1 MNGPG
6 RGDPEARGR
15 GNHAAP
21 PGSSGAAP
29 RRAGGGSGAHA
40 APGAFPAAGAEP
52 EPGADPNAEP
62 DPFPATNFGALQPV
76 RFPASGGPAVP
87 AEPEAPVY
95 APFFLPG
102 TRPRAAV
109 NGSSGAQRNPFP
121 SPVPQP
127 FTGPAFPEPS
137 APRPAIPEFAT
148 PPPAPRLEPQPE
160 PPPEPRPEPEPAPA
174 APLPVP
180 QPAAPPQLPVPQA
193 AQPESLPVPR
203 PADLPAPPPAEA
215 AARNGSHEAPRLRAL
230 ARFIKLIASE
240 NSTIDVAVAA
250 AAEAYSQLDAAA
262 VSISRWERDTGL
274 LRVLVNHGGA
284 LGEGV
289 SEQPK
294 DETYPVTDFPTVLL
308 SEDDLGPWVQLAAQ
322 GSGDPKRVALL
333 LKRRQQCALI
343 APIVFGGRAWGELYA
358 ARTADQPVYDQSD
371 LDYAEALSAQIA
383 AGLAR
388 AGQMEHIERLAL
400 TDQLT
405 GLANRRAFDTRLDA
419 AMDRHNTDG
428 TVVSLVL
435 CDGNGLKRINDTHGH
450 DHGDAL
456 LVELGAC
463 VSAAASRLPR
473 SLAARLGGDEF
484 CLLIEGFTADDA
496 VTAAEDMCLRAL
508 TVRGGEGMSCGV
520 ASTGDPIGRVATRDG
535 LFRLADAAQY
545 RAKRSRSLSPV
556 VAGRGQPPD
565 PALPITQRGVPVA
578 TVRGRAAAPIEALL
592 GQGLAGLDKLPAT
605 AQRADRV
612 EVIVDQVARGL
623 DAASW
628 YIYRRAVQQGPLYQ
642 ERSAVYRATSESGSY
657 AVPGGRQPAQA
668 EPALTSPTSP
678 PQWIEPIPRVAE
690 QLRGFGAVTP
700 AVGQDSNWNPGDLGI
715 SPEFL
720 AAAGYTSSLSAGAT
734 APDGSQWLVAILLD
748 EISLWALPAL
758 PLLRVLL
765 AASVTL

>member
-1 MNGPG
+1 MDGTG
-6 RGDPEARGR
+6 RGELEGLPGGLPDGWGR
-15 GNHAAP
+15 GYHVAPSGPAGSAWRRASGLP
-21 PGSSGAAP
+21 PG
-29 RRAGGGSGAHA
+29 AHT
-40 APGAFPAAGAEP
+40 APGAE
-52 EPGADPNAEP
+52 
-62 DPFPATNFGALQPV
+62 PFPAPYPDST
-76 RFPASGGPAVP
+76 
-87 AEPEAPVY
+87 
-95 APFFLPG
+95 
-102 TRPRAAV
+102 
-109 NGSSGAQRNPFP
+109 
-121 SPVPQP
+121 
-127 FTGPAFPEPS
+127 
-137 APRPAIPEFAT
+137 
-148 PPPAPRLEPQPE
+148 
-160 PPPEPRPEPEPAPA
+160 
-174 APLPVP
+174 
-180 QPAAPPQLPVPQA
+180 
-193 AQPESLPVPR
+193 
-203 PADLPAPPPAEA
+203 ADEA
-215 AARNGSHEAPRLRAL
+215 ARLRAL
-230 ARFIKLIASE
+230 AKFTKLIAGES
-240 NSTIDVAVAA
+240 STIDVAETA
-250 AAEAYSQLDAAA
+250 AAEAYHQLGAAA

-274 LRVLVNHGGA
+274 LRVLVNHGGE
-284 LGEGV
+284 LGAGF

-294 DETYPVTDFPTVLL
+294 DETYPVSDFPTVLL
-308 SEDDLGPWVQLAAQ
+308 SEDDLGPWVQLAET
-322 GSGDPKRVALL
+322 GTGDPMRVLQL
-333 LKRRQQCALI
+333 HSRGQSCALI

-358 ARTADQPVYDQSD
+358 ARTAAQPDYGESD

-388 AGQMEHIERLAL
+388 AGQMERIEKLAL

-405 GLANRRAFDTRLDA
+405 GLANRRAFDARLDA

-473 SLAARLGGDEF
+473 AQAARLGGDEF

-496 VTAAEDMCLRAL
+496 VAAAEDLCLRAL

-565 PALPITQRGVPVA
+565 PALPVQQRGVPMA
-578 TVRGRAAAPIEALL
+578 AGRGRASLPVEALL
-592 GQGLAGLDKLPAT
+592 GQALAGLDKLPPG

-628 YIYRRAVQQGPLYQ
+628 YIYRRPTQQGPLFQ
-642 ERSAVYRATSESGSY
+642 ERSAVYRAASESGSY
-657 AVPGGRQPAQA
+657 TIPGAPQPPRQV
-668 EPALTSPTSP
+668 EVSPTSP
-678 PQWIEPIPRVAE
+678 PHWIEPIPRVAE

-700 AVGQDSNWNPGDLGI
+700 AVGQDLNWAPGDLGI

-720 AAAGYTSSLSAGAT
+720 AAAGYTSALSAGAT
-734 APDGSQWLVAILLD
+734 APDGSQWLVAVLLD

-758 PLLRVLL
+758 PLLRALL
-765 AASVTL
+765 ASSLTL

>member
-1 MNGPG
+1 VDGYG
-6 RGDPEARGR
+6 RGATGGPPSGLPDGPPAGPPEGL
-15 GNHAAP
+15 GHGSHAAP
-21 PGSSGAAP
+21 IGSAQSAW
-29 RRAGGGSGAHA
+29 RRASESGPGAHA
-40 APGAFPAAGAEP
+40 APAGYGSAGAA
-52 EPGADPNAEP
+52 ADPGTP
-62 DPFPATNFGALQPV
+62 QYPV
-76 RFPASGGPAVP
+76 AYVDSAANLAV
-87 AEPEAPVY
+87 
-95 APFFLPG
+95 
-102 TRPRAAV
+102 
-109 NGSSGAQRNPFP
+109 
-121 SPVPQP
+121 
-127 FTGPAFPEPS
+127 
-137 APRPAIPEFAT
+137 
-148 PPPAPRLEPQPE
+148 
-160 PPPEPRPEPEPAPA
+160 
-174 APLPVP
+174 
-180 QPAAPPQLPVPQA
+180 
-193 AQPESLPVPR
+193 
-203 PADLPAPPPAEA
+203 
-215 AARNGSHEAPRLRAL
+215 RLRAL
-230 ARFIKLIASE
+230 AKFTKLIADAS
-240 NSTIDVAVAA
+240 STIDVAEAA
-250 AAEAYSQLDAAA
+250 AAEAYRQLDAAS
-262 VSISRWERDTGL
+262 VSISMWERDTGL
-274 LRVLVNHGGA
+274 LRVLVSHGGQ

-289 SEQPK
+289 SDQPAN
-294 DETYPVTDFPTVLL
+294 ETYPVTDFPTVLL
-308 SEDDLGPWVQLAAQ
+308 SEDEVGPWIQTADA
-322 GSGDPKRVALL
+322 GSGDPKRVDLM
-333 LKRRQQCALI
+333 RRRGLRCALI

-358 ARTADQPVYDQSD
+358 ARATHQPDYSEAD
-371 LDYAEALSAQIA
+371 LDYAEALSTQVA

-388 AGQMEHIERLAL
+388 ASQMEHIERLAL

-405 GLANRRAFDTRLDA
+405 GLANRRAFDARLDA

-473 SLAARLGGDEF
+473 ALAARLGGDEF

-496 VTAAEDMCLRAL
+496 VAAAEDLCLRAL

-556 VAGRGQPPD
+556 IAGRGQPPD
-565 PALPITQRGVPVA
+565 PELPIQQRGVPVA
-578 TVRGRAAAPIEALL
+578 AGRGRPSAPVEALL
-592 GQGLAGLDKLPAT
+592 GQALAGLDKLPPT

-628 YIYRRAVQQGPLYQ
+628 YIYRRTTQQGPLYQ
-642 ERSAVYRATSESGSY
+642 ERSAVYRAASESGSY
-657 AVPGGRQPAQA
+657 TIPGAVPEPRQRSVEA
-668 EPALTSPTSP
+668 SPTAP
-678 PQWIEPIPRVAE
+678 PHWIEPIPRVAE

-720 AAAGYTSSLSAGAT
+720 AAAGYTSALSAGAT
-734 APDGSQWLVAILLD
+734 AADGSQWLVAVLLD

-765 AASVTL
+765 ATAVTI

>member
-1 MNGPG
+1 MPGFGPVPDFGPIPSFMSGPG
-6 RGDPEARGR
+6 QVPGPDPGTP
-15 GNHAAP
+15 GP
-21 PGSSGAAP
+21 VPGSVPAP
-29 RRAGGGSGAHA
+29 ADPGPTSWRRASGHLSGGAHA
-40 APGAFPAAGAEP
+40 APSA
-52 EPGADPNAEP
+52 PGAVEP
-62 DPFPATNFGALQPV
+62 YPV
-76 RFPASGGPAVP
+76 AYANSAANLAV
-87 AEPEAPVY
+87 
-95 APFFLPG
+95 
-102 TRPRAAV
+102 
-109 NGSSGAQRNPFP
+109 
-121 SPVPQP
+121 
-127 FTGPAFPEPS
+127 
-137 APRPAIPEFAT
+137 
-148 PPPAPRLEPQPE
+148 
-160 PPPEPRPEPEPAPA
+160 
-174 APLPVP
+174 
-180 QPAAPPQLPVPQA
+180 
-193 AQPESLPVPR
+193 
-203 PADLPAPPPAEA
+203 
-215 AARNGSHEAPRLRAL
+215 RLRAL
-230 ARFIKLIASE
+230 AKFTKLIADAS
-240 NSTIDVAVAA
+240 STLDVAEAA
-250 AAEAYSQLDAAA
+250 AAEAYRQLDAAA
-262 VSISRWERDTGL
+262 VSISMWERDTGL
-274 LRVLVNHGGA
+274 LRVLVNHGGQ
-284 LGEGV
+284 LGAEL
-289 SEQPK
+289 SDQPK

-308 SEDDLGPWVQLAAQ
+308 SEDDLGPWIQTADA
-322 GSGDPKRVALL
+322 GTGDPKRVDLMRSRGL
-333 LKRRQQCALI
+333 RCALI

-358 ARTADQPVYDQSD
+358 ARSIHQPDYSESD
-371 LDYAEALSAQIA
+371 LDYAEALSTQVA

-388 AGQMEHIERLAL
+388 ASQMEHIERLAL

-405 GLANRRAFDTRLDA
+405 GLANRRAFDARLDA

-473 SLAARLGGDEF
+473 ALAARLGGDEF

-496 VTAAEDMCLRAL
+496 VAAAEDLCLRAL

-565 PALPITQRGVPVA
+565 PALPVQQRGVPIA
-578 TVRGRAAAPIEALL
+578 AGRGRASAPIEALL
-592 GQGLAGLDKLPAT
+592 GQALAGLDKLPPG

-628 YIYRRAVQQGPLYQ
+628 YIYRRATQQGPLFQ
-642 ERSAVYRATSESGSY
+642 ERSAVYRAASESGSY
-657 AVPGGRQPAQA
+657 TIPGAVP
-668 EPALTSPTSP
+668 EPPPRPVETSPTSP

-720 AAAGYTSSLSAGAT
+720 AAAGYTSALSAGAT
-734 APDGSQWLVAILLD
+734 ASDGSQWLVAVLLD

-765 AASVTL
+765 ATSVTT

>member
-1 MNGPG
+1 MDGPG
-6 RGDPEARGR
+6 RGDPEGRSR
-15 GNHAAP
+15 GNHAASPGASAWRRASGLP
-21 PGSSGAAP
+21 PGAHEG
-29 RRAGGGSGAHA
+29 AGGEGGAGGYVP
-40 APGAFPAAGAEP
+40 APEPCPAAYA
-52 EPGADPNAEP
+52 N
-62 DPFPATNFGALQPV
+62 
-76 RFPASGGPAVP
+76 SGPTEAV
-87 AEPEAPVY
+87 
-95 APFFLPG
+95 
-102 TRPRAAV
+102 
-109 NGSSGAQRNPFP
+109 
-121 SPVPQP
+121 
-127 FTGPAFPEPS
+127 
-137 APRPAIPEFAT
+137 
-148 PPPAPRLEPQPE
+148 
-160 PPPEPRPEPEPAPA
+160 
-174 APLPVP
+174 
-180 QPAAPPQLPVPQA
+180 
-193 AQPESLPVPR
+193 
-203 PADLPAPPPAEA
+203 
-215 AARNGSHEAPRLRAL
+215 RLRAL
-230 ARFIKLIASE
+230 AKFTKLIADES
-240 NSTIDVAVAA
+240 STMDVVETA
-250 AAEAYSQLDAAA
+250 AAEAYRQLGAVA
-262 VSISRWERDTGL
+262 VSVSRWERETGL
-274 LRVLVNHGGA
+274 LRVLVNHGGG

-289 SEQPK
+289 SERPK
-294 DETYPVTDFPTVLL
+294 DETYPVSDFPTVLL
-308 SEDDLGPWVQLAAQ
+308 SEDDLGPWVQLAEH
-322 GSGDPKRVALL
+322 GVGDPKRVDLL
-333 LKRRQQCALI
+333 RSRGQRCALI

-358 ARTADQPVYDQSD
+358 ARTARQPVYDQSD
-371 LDYAEALSAQIA
+371 LDYSEALSAQIA

-388 AGQMEHIERLAL
+388 AGQMERVEKLAL

-473 SLAARLGGDEF
+473 ALAARLGGDEF

-496 VTAAEDMCLRAL
+496 VAAAEDLCLRSL

-565 PALPITQRGVPVA
+565 PALPLQQRGVPVA
-578 TVRGRAAAPIEALL
+578 TVRGRASAPIEALL
-592 GQGLAGLDKLPAT
+592 GQGLAGLDKLPPS

-628 YIYRRAVQQGPLYQ
+628 YIYRRAVQQGPLFQ
-642 ERSAVYRATSESGSY
+642 ERSAVYRAASESGSY
-657 AVPGGRQPAQA
+657 SAPGGPQQIKPT
-668 EPALTSPTSP
+668 EVSPTSP
-678 PQWIEPIPRVAE
+678 PQWIEPIPRIAE
-690 QLRGFGAVTP
+690 QLHGFGAVTP
-700 AVGQDSNWNPGDLGI
+700 AVGQDSNWTPGDLGI

-720 AAAGYTSSLSAGAT
+720 AAAGYTSALSAGAT
-734 APDGSQWLVAILLD
+734 AQDGSQWLVAVLLD

-765 AASVTL
+765 ASSVTL

>member
-6 RGDPEARGR
+6 RGEPEGRGR
-15 GNHAAP
+15 GNDAA
-21 PGSSGAAP
+21 SSGFPSAW
-29 RRAGGGSGAHA
+29 RRAAGAHA
-40 APGAFPAAGAEP
+40 APGAFPEPPSNGVPYPGLSVGGGQPDPSGAGAFP
-52 EPGADPNAEP
+52 PPQPSPGSYPDAVSAP
-62 DPFPATNFGALQPV
+62 DPQP
-76 RFPASGGPAVP
+76 GPGSYPDAVP
-87 AEPEAPVY
+87 
-95 APFFLPG
+95 
-102 TRPRAAV
+102 
-109 NGSSGAQRNPFP
+109 
-121 SPVPQP
+121 VP
-127 FTGPAFPEPS
+127 
-137 APRPAIPEFAT
+137 
-148 PPPAPRLEPQPE
+148 
-160 PPPEPRPEPEPAPA
+160 

-180 QPAAPPQLPVPQA
+180 APTPSTQLPVPA
-193 AQPESLPVPR
+193 ASPAPLPVPI
-203 PADLPAPPPAEA
+203 PAREPAAPEPCPAAQSRGNATEA
-215 AARNGSHEAPRLRAL
+215 LRLRAL
-230 ARFIKLIASE
+230 AKFTKLIADE
-240 NSTIDVAVAA
+240 TSTIDVTVAA
-250 AAEAYSQLDAAA
+250 AAEAYRQLGAAA
-262 VSISRWERDTGL
+262 VSISKWERDTGL

-308 SEDDLGPWVQLAAQ
+308 SEDEVGPWIQL
-322 GSGDPKRVALL
+322 GKDGTGDPKRVDLL
-333 LKRRQQCALI
+333 LRRGQRCALI

-358 ARTADQPVYDQSD
+358 ARTADQPVYDQAD

-388 AGQMEHIERLAL
+388 AGQMEHIEKLAL

-405 GLANRRAFDTRLDA
+405 GLANRRAFDSRLDA

-473 SLAARLGGDEF
+473 ALAARLGGDEF

-496 VTAAEDMCLRAL
+496 VAAAEDMCLRSL
-508 TVRGGEGMSCGV
+508 MVRGGEGMSCGV

-535 LFRLADAAQY
+535 LVRLADAAQY

-565 PALPITQRGVPVA
+565 PAHPAQQRGVPIA
-578 TVRGRAAAPIEALL
+578 TVRGRASLPVEALL
-592 GQGLAGLDKLPAT
+592 GQGLAGLDKLPPT
-605 AQRADRV
+605 ARRADRV

-628 YIYRRAVQQGPLYQ
+628 YIYRRSGQQGPLYQ

-657 AVPGGRQPAQA
+657 TIPGAVPEPTRQP
-668 EPALTSPTSP
+668 ELSPTSP

-700 AVGQDSNWNPGDLGI
+700 AVGQDANWTPGDLGI

-734 APDGSQWLVAILLD
+734 APDGSQWLVAVLLD

-765 AASVTL
+765 ASAVTL

>member
-1 MNGPG
+1 VFRSDSEAELVPGVVYPVVNGELVPT
-6 RGDPEARGR
+6 EFSARDGE
-15 GNHAAP
+15 
-21 PGSSGAAP
+21 SFL
-29 RRAGGGSGAHA
+29 
-40 APGAFPAAGAEP
+40 GAFPLFDGPAAGGAHPYPQYPVANGEPLPNSYPMANGEPVRDTRDAYAYPVANGEPVPSAYPVLNGEPVVGTYREANGEPLLSAYPAFDGQPVAGSFAAADGEPAPSAYSVANLGPIPRPGFGEPVQSAVYP
-52 EPGADPNAEP
+52 EP
-62 DPFPATNFGALQPV
+62 
-76 RFPASGGPAVP
+76 
-87 AEPEAPVY
+87 
-95 APFFLPG
+95 
-102 TRPRAAV
+102 
-109 NGSSGAQRNPFP
+109 
-121 SPVPQP
+121 
-127 FTGPAFPEPS
+127 
-137 APRPAIPEFAT
+137 
-148 PPPAPRLEPQPE
+148 EPQPE
-160 PPPEPRPEPEPAPA
+160 PQPFAAEPLPTAPTAPEPALPA
-174 APLPVP
+174 AGPPTP
-180 QPAAPPQLPVPQA
+180 CPAAH
-193 AQPESLPVPR
+193 
-203 PADLPAPPPAEA
+203 APTSPDEA
-215 AARNGSHEAPRLRAL
+215 LRLRAL
-230 ARFIKLIASE
+230 ARFIKVIA
-240 NSTIDVAVAA
+240 NQGSTTDVSVAA
-250 AAEAYSQLDAAA
+250 AAEAHRQLGANA
-262 VSISRWERDTGL
+262 VSVSMWERDTGL

-284 LGEGV
+284 LGVGV
-289 SEQPK
+289 SEQPR

-308 SEDDLGPWVQLAAQ
+308 SEDDLGPWIQFAED
-322 GSGDPKRVALL
+322 GSGDPKRVRLL
-333 LKRRQQCALI
+333 RSRGQSCALI

-358 ARTADQPVYDQSD
+358 ARTAEQPAFDQSD

-383 AGLAR
+383 AGLTR
-388 AGQMEHIERLAL
+388 SGQMERIEQLAL

-405 GLANRRAFDTRLDA
+405 GLANRRAFDARLDA

-473 SLAARLGGDEF
+473 SLAARFGGDEF

-496 VTAAEDMCLRAL
+496 VAAAEDMCLRAL
-508 TVRGGEGMSCGV
+508 MVRGGEGMSCGV

-556 VAGRGQPPD
+556 IAGRGQPPD
-565 PALPITQRGVPVA
+565 PALPVQQRGVPIA
-578 TVRGRAAAPIEALL
+578 TVRGRAAVPVEALL
-592 GQGLAGLDKLPAT
+592 SQGLAGLDKLPPT

-628 YIYRRAVQQGPLYQ
+628 YIYRRTGLQGPLYQ
-642 ERSAVYRATSESGSY
+642 ERSAVYRAASESGSY
-657 AVPGGRQPAQA
+657 PIPGASQQLRQT
-668 EPALTSPTSP
+668 ELSPTSP

-700 AVGQDSNWNPGDLGI
+700 AVGQDANWPPGDLGI

-720 AAAGYTSSLSAGAT
+720 AAAGYTSSVSAGAT
-734 APDGSQWLVAILLD
+734 AADGSQWLVAVLLD

-765 AASVTL
+765 ASAVAI

>member
-1 MNGPG
+1 V
-6 RGDPEARGR
+6 RARR
-15 GNHAAP
+15 
-21 PGSSGAAP
+21 STS
-29 RRAGGGSGAHA
+29 RST
-40 APGAFPAAGAEP
+40 AAG
-52 EPGADPNAEP
+52 
-62 DPFPATNFGALQPV
+62 
-76 RFPASGGPAVP
+76 
-87 AEPEAPVY
+87 
-95 APFFLPG
+95 
-102 TRPRAAV
+102 
-109 NGSSGAQRNPFP
+109 
-121 SPVPQP
+121 
-127 FTGPAFPEPS
+127 
-137 APRPAIPEFAT
+137 
-148 PPPAPRLEPQPE
+148 
-160 PPPEPRPEPEPAPA
+160 
-174 APLPVP
+174 
-180 QPAAPPQLPVPQA
+180 
-193 AQPESLPVPR
+193 
-203 PADLPAPPPAEA
+203 
-215 AARNGSHEAPRLRAL
+215 
-230 ARFIKLIASE
+230 
-240 NSTIDVAVAA
+240 
-250 AAEAYSQLDAAA
+250 EAYRQLDAAA

-294 DETYPVTDFPTVLL
+294 NETYPVTDFPTVLL
-308 SEDDLGPWVQLAAQ
+308 SEDDLGPWVQMAGD
-322 GSGDPKRVALL
+322 GSGDPRRVELL
-333 LKRRQQCALI
+333 LNRGQNCALI

-358 ARTADQPVYDQSD
+358 ARTIDQPVYDQSD

-388 AGQMEHIERLAL
+388 AGQMEHIEKLAL

-484 CLLIEGFTADDA
+484 CLLIEGFTAEDA
-496 VTAAEDMCLRAL
+496 VSAAEDMCLRAL

-565 PALPITQRGVPVA
+565 PALPVQQRGVPIA
-578 TVRGRAAAPIEALL
+578 TVRGRASVPVEALL
-592 GQGLAGLDKLPAT
+592 GQGLAGLDKLPPS

-657 AVPGGRQPAQA
+657 AIPGAPQAAQP
-668 EPALTSPTSP
+668 EPSPTSP

-690 QLRGFGAVTP
+690 QIRGFGAVTP
-700 AVGQDSNWNPGDLGI
+700 AVGQDSNWTPGDLGI

-720 AAAGYTSSLSAGAT
+720 AAAGYTSALSAGVT
-734 APDGSQWLVAILLD
+734 APDGSQWLVAVLLD

>member
-1 MNGPG
+1 MDGYG
-6 RGDPEARGR
+6 RGATEGQPGGLPEGW
-15 GNHAAP
+15 GHGSHAAP
-21 PGSSGAAP
+21 IGSAQSAW
-29 RRAGGGSGAHA
+29 RRASSPVPSGGAHA
-40 APGAFPAAGAEP
+40 APGDYGAAGAAG
-52 EPGADPNAEP
+52 EPG
-62 DPFPATNFGALQPV
+62 V
-76 RFPASGGPAVP
+76 
-87 AEPEAPVY
+87 
-95 APFFLPG
+95 
-102 TRPRAAV
+102 
-109 NGSSGAQRNPFP
+109 
-121 SPVPQP
+121 PVPYP
-127 FTGPAFPEPS
+127 VAYANS
-137 APRPAIPEFAT
+137 AANLA
-148 PPPAPRLEPQPE
+148 
-160 PPPEPRPEPEPAPA
+160 
-174 APLPVP
+174 V
-180 QPAAPPQLPVPQA
+180 
-193 AQPESLPVPR
+193 
-203 PADLPAPPPAEA
+203 
-215 AARNGSHEAPRLRAL
+215 RLRAL
-230 ARFIKLIASE
+230 AKFTKLIADAS
-240 NSTIDVAVAA
+240 STLDVAEAA
-250 AAEAYSQLDAAA
+250 AAEAYRQLDAAA
-262 VSISRWERDTGL
+262 VSISMWERDTGL
-274 LRVLVNHGGA
+274 LRVLVNHGGQ
-284 LGEGV
+284 LGDV
-289 SEQPK
+289 SDQPK
-294 DETYPVTDFPTVLL
+294 NETYPVTDFPTVLL
-308 SEDDLGPWVQLAAQ
+308 SEDDLGPWIQTAEA
-322 GSGDPKRVALL
+322 GTGDPRRVDLMRSRGL
-333 LKRRQQCALI
+333 RCALI

-358 ARTADQPVYDQSD
+358 ARNAHQPDYTESD
-371 LDYAEALSAQIA
+371 LDYAEALSTQVA

-388 AGQMEHIERLAL
+388 ASQMEHIERLAL

-405 GLANRRAFDTRLDA
+405 GLANRRAFDARLDA

-473 SLAARLGGDEF
+473 ALAARLGGDEF

-496 VTAAEDMCLRAL
+496 VTAAEDLCLRAL

-565 PALPITQRGVPVA
+565 PALPIQQRGVPVA
-578 TVRGRAAAPIEALL
+578 AGRGRASAPIEALL
-592 GQGLAGLDKLPAT
+592 GQALAGLDKLPPG

-628 YIYRRAVQQGPLYQ
+628 YIYRRATQQGPLFQ
-642 ERSAVYRATSESGSY
+642 ERSAVYRAASESGSY
-657 AVPGGRQPAQA
+657 TIPGAVPEPQPQRPV
-668 EPALTSPTSP
+668 EISPTSP
-678 PQWIEPIPRVAE
+678 PQLIEPIPRIAE

-734 APDGSQWLVAILLD
+734 ASDGSQWLVAVLLD

-765 AASVTL
+765 ATSVTT

>member
-1 MNGPG
+1 VDGYG
-6 RGDPEARGR
+6 RGATEGQPDGLPEGWGHGSHAAPIGSAQSAWRRASGPVPA
-15 GNHAAP
+15 GGAHAAP
-21 PGSSGAAP
+21 PGFGAAGP
-29 RRAGGGSGAHA
+29 GGSESP
-40 APGAFPAAGAEP
+40 PG
-52 EPGADPNAEP
+52 
-62 DPFPATNFGALQPV
+62 
-76 RFPASGGPAVP
+76 
-87 AEPEAPVY
+87 
-95 APFFLPG
+95 
-102 TRPRAAV
+102 
-109 NGSSGAQRNPFP
+109 
-121 SPVPQP
+121 
-127 FTGPAFPEPS
+127 
-137 APRPAIPEFAT
+137 
-148 PPPAPRLEPQPE
+148 
-160 PPPEPRPEPEPAPA
+160 
-174 APLPVP
+174 LPVP
-180 QPAAPPQLPVPQA
+180 YPVAYANSAANLAV
-193 AQPESLPVPR
+193 
-203 PADLPAPPPAEA
+203 
-215 AARNGSHEAPRLRAL
+215 RLRAL
-230 ARFIKLIASE
+230 AKFTKLIADAS
-240 NSTIDVAVAA
+240 STLDVAEAA
-250 AAEAYSQLDAAA
+250 AAEAYRQLDAAA
-262 VSISRWERDTGL
+262 VSISMWERDTGL
-274 LRVLVNHGGA
+274 LRVLVNHGGQ
-284 LGEGV
+284 LGDV
-289 SEQPK
+289 SDQPK
-294 DETYPVTDFPTVLL
+294 NETYPVTDFPTVLL
-308 SEDDLGPWVQLAAQ
+308 SEDDLGPWIQTADA
-322 GSGDPKRVALL
+322 GTGDPKRVDLMRSRGL
-333 LKRRQQCALI
+333 RCALI

-358 ARTADQPVYDQSD
+358 ARTSHQPDYSESD
-371 LDYAEALSAQIA
+371 LDYAEALSTQVA

-388 AGQMEHIERLAL
+388 ASQMEHIERLAL

-405 GLANRRAFDTRLDA
+405 GLANRRAFDARLDA

-473 SLAARLGGDEF
+473 ALAARLGGDEF

-496 VTAAEDMCLRAL
+496 VAAADDLCLRAL

-565 PALPITQRGVPVA
+565 PALPIQQRGVPVA
-578 TVRGRAAAPIEALL
+578 AGRGRASAPIEALL
-592 GQGLAGLDKLPAT
+592 GQALAGLDKLPPG

-628 YIYRRAVQQGPLYQ
+628 YIYRRATQQGPLFQ
-642 ERSAVYRATSESGSY
+642 ERSAVYRAASESGSY
-657 AVPGGRQPAQA
+657 TIPGAVPQPQPQPPV
-668 EPALTSPTSP
+668 EVLPTAP
-678 PQWIEPIPRVAE
+678 PQLIEPIPRIAE

-720 AAAGYTSSLSAGAT
+720 AAAGYTSALSAGAT
-734 APDGSQWLVAILLD
+734 GSDGSQWLVAVLLD

-765 AASVTL
+765 ATSVTT

>member
-1 MNGPG
+1 MDGYG
-6 RGDPEARGR
+6 RGATDGQPEGLPE
-15 GNHAAP
+15 GWGHGSHAAP
-21 PGSSGAAP
+21 IGSAQSAW
-29 RRAGGGSGAHA
+29 RRASSTGANPGGAHA
-40 APGAFPAAGAEP
+40 APSGFGAGA
-52 EPGADPNAEP
+52 PGA
-62 DPFPATNFGALQPV
+62 QP
-76 RFPASGGPAVP
+76 S
-87 AEPEAPVY
+87 
-95 APFFLPG
+95 
-102 TRPRAAV
+102 
-109 NGSSGAQRNPFP
+109 
-121 SPVPQP
+121 
-127 FTGPAFPEPS
+127 
-137 APRPAIPEFAT
+137 
-148 PPPAPRLEPQPE
+148 
-160 PPPEPRPEPEPAPA
+160 PPEPYPVAYVDSA
-174 APLPVP
+174 ANLAV
-180 QPAAPPQLPVPQA
+180 
-193 AQPESLPVPR
+193 
-203 PADLPAPPPAEA
+203 
-215 AARNGSHEAPRLRAL
+215 RLRAL
-230 ARFIKLIASE
+230 AKFTKLIADAS
-240 NSTIDVAVAA
+240 STLDVAEAA
-250 AAEAYSQLDAAA
+250 AAEAYRQLDAAA
-262 VSISRWERDTGL
+262 VSISMWERDTGL
-274 LRVLVNHGGA
+274 LRVLVNHGGQ
-284 LGEGV
+284 LGDV
-289 SEQPK
+289 SDQPK

-308 SEDDLGPWVQLAAQ
+308 SEDEVGPWIQKADT
-322 GSGDPKRVALL
+322 GSGDPKRVDLMRSRGL
-333 LKRRQQCALI
+333 RCALI

-358 ARTADQPVYDQSD
+358 ARAIQQPDYSESD
-371 LDYAEALSAQIA
+371 LDYAEALSTQVA

-388 AGQMEHIERLAL
+388 ASQMEHIERLAL

-405 GLANRRAFDTRLDA
+405 GLANRRAFDARLDA

-473 SLAARLGGDEF
+473 ALAARLGGDEF

-496 VTAAEDMCLRAL
+496 VTAAEDLCLRAL

-565 PALPITQRGVPVA
+565 PELPIQQRGVPVA
-578 TVRGRAAAPIEALL
+578 AGRGRASAPIEALL
-592 GQGLAGLDKLPAT
+592 GQALAGLDKLPPT

-628 YIYRRAVQQGPLYQ
+628 YIYRRDTHQGPLFQ
-642 ERSAVYRATSESGSY
+642 ERSAVYRAASESGSY
-657 AVPGGRQPAQA
+657 TIPGAVP
-668 EPALTSPTSP
+668 EPPPRPVEISPTSP
-678 PQWIEPIPRVAE
+678 PQLIEPIPRIAE
-690 QLRGFGAVTP
+690 QLRGFGQVTP

-720 AAAGYTSSLSAGAT
+720 AAAGYTSALSAGAT
-734 APDGSQWLVAILLD
+734 ASDGSQWLVAILLD

-765 AASVTL
+765 ATSVTT

>member
-1 MNGPG
+1 MDGYG
-6 RGDPEARGR
+6 RGATEGQPGGLPEGLGHGSHAAPIGSAQSAWRRAAGPVPA
-15 GNHAAP
+15 GGAHAAP
-21 PGSSGAAP
+21 PGYGT
-29 RRAGGGSGAHA
+29 GGSG
-40 APGAFPAAGAEP
+40 G
-52 EPGADPNAEP
+52 D
-62 DPFPATNFGALQPV
+62 
-76 RFPASGGPAVP
+76 SGV
-87 AEPEAPVY
+87 
-95 APFFLPG
+95 
-102 TRPRAAV
+102 
-109 NGSSGAQRNPFP
+109 
-121 SPVPQP
+121 PVPYP
-127 FTGPAFPEPS
+127 VAYANS
-137 APRPAIPEFAT
+137 AANLA
-148 PPPAPRLEPQPE
+148 
-160 PPPEPRPEPEPAPA
+160 
-174 APLPVP
+174 V
-180 QPAAPPQLPVPQA
+180 
-193 AQPESLPVPR
+193 
-203 PADLPAPPPAEA
+203 
-215 AARNGSHEAPRLRAL
+215 RLRAL
-230 ARFIKLIASE
+230 AKFTKLIADAS
-240 NSTIDVAVAA
+240 STLDVAEAA
-250 AAEAYSQLDAAA
+250 AAEAYRQLDAAA
-262 VSISRWERDTGL
+262 VSISMWERDTGL
-274 LRVLVNHGGA
+274 LRVLVNHGGQ
-284 LGEGV
+284 LGDV
-289 SEQPK
+289 SDQPK
-294 DETYPVTDFPTVLL
+294 NETYPVTDFPTVLL
-308 SEDDLGPWVQLAAQ
+308 SEDDLGPWIQTADA
-322 GSGDPKRVALL
+322 GTGDPKRVDLMRSRGL
-333 LKRRQQCALI
+333 RCALI

-358 ARTADQPVYDQSD
+358 ARTAHQPDYTESD
-371 LDYAEALSAQIA
+371 LDYAEALSTQVA

-388 AGQMEHIERLAL
+388 ASQMEHIERLAL

-405 GLANRRAFDTRLDA
+405 GLANRRAFDARLDA

-473 SLAARLGGDEF
+473 ALAARLGGDEF

-496 VTAAEDMCLRAL
+496 VAAAEDLCLRAL

-565 PALPITQRGVPVA
+565 PALPIQQRGVPVA
-578 TVRGRAAAPIEALL
+578 AGRGRASAPIEALL
-592 GQGLAGLDKLPAT
+592 GQALAGLDKLPPG

-628 YIYRRAVQQGPLYQ
+628 YIYRRATQQGPLFQ
-642 ERSAVYRATSESGSY
+642 ERSAVYRAASESGSY
-657 AVPGGRQPAQA
+657 TIPGAVPEPQPQRPV
-668 EPALTSPTSP
+668 EVSPTSP

-720 AAAGYTSSLSAGAT
+720 AAAGYTSALSAGAT
-734 APDGSQWLVAILLD
+734 ASDGSQWLVAVLLD

-765 AASVTL
+765 ATSVTT

>member
-6 RGDPEARGR
+6 RGDPEGRGR

-21 PGSSGAAP
+21 SGSSGAAP
-29 RRAGGGSGAHA
+29 RRPPGGGPGAHA
-40 APGAFPAAGAEP
+40 APGAFPEAEAP
-52 EPGADPNAEP
+52 EP
-62 DPFPATNFGALQPV
+62 DPFPAADPGPERSRPPEPEWPTWGTTSAAP
-76 RFPASGGPAVP
+76 PASASPSGPELTQRPVP
-87 AEPEAPVY
+87 SGIPVPS
-95 APFFLPG
+95 APFFTQPPASAG
-102 TRPRAAV
+102 SARPDFT
-109 NGSSGAQRNPFP
+109 PFP
-121 SPVPQP
+121 
-127 FTGPAFPEPS
+127 GPGS
-137 APRPAIPEFAT
+137 T
-148 PPPAPRLEPQPE
+148 PPPALNGNAVPNPLPGPAPE
-160 PPPEPRPEPEPAPA
+160 PYPRPA
-174 APLPVP
+174 L
-180 QPAAPPQLPVPQA
+180 PPQSGLPEHVGPTP
-193 AQPESLPVPR
+193 AQLPVPR
-203 PADLPAPPPAEA
+203 PNAQAVQRSIPQPVTPSATGPA
-215 AARNGSHEAPRLRAL
+215 AAAGPGSAPSGETGPSEALRLRAL

-240 NSTIDVAVAA
+240 SSTMDVAVAA
-250 AAEAYSQLDAAA
+250 AAEAYRQLDAEA

-274 LRVLVNHGGA
+274 LRVLVNHGGP

-294 DETYPVTDFPTVLL
+294 SEIYPVTDFPTVLL
-308 SEDDLGPWVQLAAQ
+308 SEDDLGPWVQMASD
-322 GSGDPKRVALL
+322 GSGDPRRVELL
-333 LKRRQQCALI
+333 LNRGQNCALI

-358 ARTADQPVYDQSD
+358 ARTIDQRVYDQSD

-388 AGQMEHIERLAL
+388 AGQMEHIEKLAL

-419 AMDRHNTDG
+419 AMDRHNHDG

-473 SLAARLGGDEF
+473 SLAARFGGDEF

-496 VTAAEDMCLRAL
+496 VAAAEDMCLRAL

-565 PALPITQRGVPVA
+565 PELPLQQRGMPVA
-578 TVRGRAAAPIEALL
+578 TVRGRAAVPIEALL
-592 GQGLAGLDKLPAT
+592 SQGLAGLDKLPPT

-628 YIYRRAVQQGPLYQ
+628 YIYRRTGQQGPLYQ

-657 AVPGGRQPAQA
+657 PIPGVSPQLRQT
-668 EPALTSPTSP
+668 ELSPTSP

-700 AVGQDSNWNPGDLGI
+700 AVGQDSNWSPGDLGI

-720 AAAGYTSSLSAGAT
+720 AAAGYTSALSAGAT
-734 APDGSQWLVAILLD
+734 ASDGSQWLVAILLD

-765 AASVTL
+765 ASSVTL

>member
-1 MNGPG
+1 MP
-6 RGDPEARGR
+6 
-15 GNHAAP
+15 AP
-21 PGSSGAAP
+21 PAW
-29 RRAGGGSGAHA
+29 RRASGQSPPGAHA
-40 APGAFPAAGAEP
+40 APLSGSPRPGPASQPYPAESYRAEP
-52 EPGADPNAEP
+52 YSAEP
-62 DPFPATNFGALQPV
+62 Y
-76 RFPASGGPAVP
+76 P
-87 AEPEAPVY
+87 AEPY
-95 APFFLPG
+95 AVAYANS
-102 TRPRAAV
+102 AANLAV
-109 NGSSGAQRNPFP
+109 
-121 SPVPQP
+121 
-127 FTGPAFPEPS
+127 
-137 APRPAIPEFAT
+137 
-148 PPPAPRLEPQPE
+148 
-160 PPPEPRPEPEPAPA
+160 
-174 APLPVP
+174 
-180 QPAAPPQLPVPQA
+180 
-193 AQPESLPVPR
+193 
-203 PADLPAPPPAEA
+203 
-215 AARNGSHEAPRLRAL
+215 RLRAL
-230 ARFIKLIASE
+230 AKFTKLIADAS
-240 NSTIDVAVAA
+240 STLDVAEAA
-250 AAEAYSQLDAAA
+250 AAEAYRQLDAAA
-262 VSISRWERDTGL
+262 VSISMWERETGL
-274 LRVLVNHGGA
+274 LRVLVNHGGE
-284 LGEGV
+284 LGPGI
-289 SEQPK
+289 SDQPRN
-294 DETYPVTDFPTVLL
+294 ETYPVTDFPTVLL
-308 SEDDLGPWVQLAAQ
+308 SEDDLGPWIQTADA
-322 GSGDPKRVALL
+322 GSGDPKRVALMRSRGL
-333 LKRRQQCALI
+333 RCALI

-358 ARTADQPVYDQSD
+358 ARAAHQPDYTESD
-371 LDYAEALSAQIA
+371 LDYAEALSTQVA

-388 AGQMEHIERLAL
+388 ASQMEHIEKLAL

-405 GLANRRAFDTRLDA
+405 GLANRRAFDARLDA

-473 SLAARLGGDEF
+473 ALAARLGGDEF

-496 VTAAEDMCLRAL
+496 VAAAEDLCLRAL

-565 PALPITQRGVPVA
+565 PALPVQQRGVPIVSA
-578 TVRGRAAAPIEALL
+578 RGRASAPIEALL
-592 GQGLAGLDKLPAT
+592 GQALAGLDKLPPG

-628 YIYRRAVQQGPLYQ
+628 YIYRRAGQQGPLFQ
-642 ERSAVYRATSESGSY
+642 ERSAVYRAASESGSY
-657 AVPGGRQPAQA
+657 TIPGAVPDPPRSVDV
-668 EPALTSPTSP
+668 SPTSP
-678 PQWIEPIPRVAE
+678 PQWIEPIPRIAE

-720 AAAGYTSSLSAGAT
+720 AAAGYTSALSAGAT
-734 APDGSQWLVAILLD
+734 ATDGSQWLVAVLLD

-765 AASVTL
+765 ATSVTT